1 MGISISQIIFLNPCI
16 KIPAPFSWHQEERAL
31 LNLFHFLFLYV
42 AEGSPAARAA
52 YLSCQPSS
60 ICSTSSSS
68 QADVAGERFAYWC
81 LSTGLFIH
89 TGHIDSGLIFALVAF
104 HAEQREAALVQGSCI
119 NALQTTEINRPISTN
134 SKDSRAH
141 NIGIGINQT
150 TTLLET
156 WVLLIIMYLFYIYI
170 IISTNHIYVFIF
182 ISIHLCIWCRYVF
195 FR

>member
-1 MGISISQIIFLNPCI
+1 MSS
-16 KIPAPFSWHQEERAL
+16 PFFVLQAEWAL
-31 LNLFHFLFLYV
+31 LNLFHFLFLRSR
-42 AEGSPAARAA
+42 GQPCQCAA

-68 QADVAGERFAYWC
+68 QADAAGWRFPYWC

-119 NALQTTEINRPISTN
+119 NALQTAEINRPISTN

-141 NIGIGINQT
+141 NIGTGANQT
-150 TTLLET
+150 TSLLET
-156 WVLLIIMYLFYIYI
+156 WVLLIIMYLFYYQQQSFFILKKILYI
-170 IISTNHIYVFIF
+170 INYSYILF
-182 ISIHLCIWCRYVF
+182 IWCICIFLMNLLIYKNKMYS
-195 FR
+195 